1 MGKNNMQKSIK
12 LNNFSEKEIEELQ
25 KIALIKTGKSSLP
38 SLVKVLLKQ
47 ELKNQNIITNN
58 KYIGSKTNDVV
69 KIRLTK
75 EVKKVLE
82 ANAQIEGIT
91 VNKYI
96 VALLN
101 NSLVKNAPKHLTF
114 LQRQELKQS
123 NYQLYQIGNNINQI
137 AKKLNSEGFT
147 TSDEIK
153 KWCKELVNWKEYFDL
168 HKTKVGKLISATPIL

>member
-101 NSLVKNAPKHLTF
+101 NS
-114 LQRQELKQS
+114 
-123 NYQLYQIGNNINQI
+123 
-137 AKKLNSEGFT
+137 
-147 TSDEIK
+147 
-153 KWCKELVNWKEYFDL
+153 
-168 HKTKVGKLISATPIL
+168 